1 MSKSDKDKAL
11 IKVIK
16 NVVIDTSVSIA
27 DTMTGGSV
35 SIIKKIAE
43 HTNDFH
49 NEINRQKLYDF
60 YMGIYALDDNS
71 EKTLS
76 KENLAF
82 LIKNSFKMMKPARQN
97 YTRSL
102 LLI

>member
-43 HTNDFH
+43 HTNDFY
-49 NEINRQKLYDF
+49 NEINKQKLYDF
-60 YMGIYALDDNS
+60 YMGIYVLDDKS
-71 EKTLS
+71 EKKSS
-76 KENLAF
+76 KANLAF
-82 LIKNSFKMMKPARQN
+82 LIKKFVQDD
-97 YTRSL
+97 
-102 LLI
+102 

>member
-35 SIIKKIAE
+35 SIIKK
-43 HTNDFH
+43 
-49 NEINRQKLYDF
+49 
-60 YMGIYALDDNS
+60 
-71 EKTLS
+71 
-76 KENLAF
+76 
-82 LIKNSFKMMKPARQN
+82 
-97 YTRSL
+97 
-102 LLI
+102 

>member
-43 HTNDFH
+43 HTNDFY
-49 NEINRQKLYDF
+49 NEINKQKLYDF
-60 YMGIYALDDNS
+60 YMGIYVLDDKS
-71 EKTLS
+71 E
-76 KENLAF
+76 
-82 LIKNSFKMMKPARQN
+82 
-97 YTRSL
+97 
-102 LLI
+102 